1 MRYVSISQ
9 PRLPRVGSAKK
20 RHRYGK
26 GHKKAAGCSTWGLLA
41 KESRPDPNAK
51 KPSMPR
57 ARVLVAV
64 ARNLD
69 KAEKPEG
76 AIVFYRQVVM
86 ECRGTPESDQA
97 IVRLKA
103 LGGKVP
109 ELAESIP
116 PKEGDPYVPP
126 KGVKHHYASSKAA
139 GEVFDRMMSQA
150 MQSVMK
156 VTAKAASQGCPDVW
170 ADIFAVLQPLTERLA
185 GTPSRA
191 LATVIFTASSCP
203 VRLAFHVRCLSLCP
217 KWPRIYYPCAFRRSI
232 A

>member
-1 MRYVSISQ
+1 MAR
-9 PRLPRVGSAKK
+9 
-20 RHRYGK
+20 
-26 GHKKAAGCSTWGLLA
+26 GHKKAAGCSAWVLLIVIIFGIVQTFSTKREPPPAQPNVAIPVVDTPPPTASKVPPPALATTASKDQLA

-57 ARVLVAV
+57 ARVLFAA

-139 GEVFDRMMSQA
+139 GEEFDRMMSQA
-150 MQSVMK
+150 MQSVMNEGNG
-156 VTAKAASQGCPDVW
+156 QGG
-170 ADIFAVLQPLTERLA
+170 QPGMPGRMGSHLCGAPTLD
-185 GTPSRA
+185 GTPCRS
-191 LATVIFTASSCP
+191 P
-203 VRLAFHVRCLSLCP
+203 VQGIGYCYLHR
-217 KWPRIYYPCAFRRSI
+217 
-232 A
+232 